1 MLKPIMLLV
10 ICTNIT
16 PSEAEVRLPTWR
28 GSLLENGRTRNP
40 FNLRS
45 VLVHGVVHIPGDPQ
59 CSAEERY
66 NNNQHHFSILR
77 EFLVWVVTILRKA

>member
-40 FNLRS
+40 LNLRS
-45 VLVHGVVHIPGDPQ
+45 VLVHVQ
-59 CSAEERY
+59 
-66 NNNQHHFSILR
+66 
-77 EFLVWVVTILRKA
+77 VWCIYRVTLNVQLKNATTITNITFPY